1 MLSITIAMIIGLGVF
16 GILWW
21 YTTWDAHKLW
31 RGAPLTFTPTDSR
44 GNLVPFE
51 PRHERYMKVAEVVTT
66 LASAS
71 LVFVPKSGLNVYPNS
86 CAFALVLLG
95 FVVLYCV
102 GFMAALTYFYERFL
116 YFPDSYS
123 PCKYGLANALGFG
136 GLFCFVTAYT
146 FLAVRVAWALV
157 YTTSSVPKP

>member
-1 MLSITIAMIIGLGVF
+1 MVSITIAMIIGLGVF
-16 GILWW
+16 FILWW
-21 YTTWDAHKLW
+21 YTSTDAHRLW
-31 RGAPLTFTPTDSR
+31 NGAPLTFTPTDSH

-71 LVFVPKSGLNVYPNS
+71 LVFVPKSQLNVYPNS

-116 YFPDSYS
+116 YFPNSYT
-123 PCKYGLANALGFG
+123 PFKYGLTNALGFG
-136 GLFCFVTAYT
+136 GLFCFVMAYT
-146 FLAVRVAWALV
+146 FLAMRVAWAV
-157 YTTSSVPKP
+157 MHTIAPVSKP